1 MGQGLISP
9 AGSGL
14 PSAFQSIPFSTT
26 YTPGAHQEGL
36 MYYDPDEGTVSI
48 MTDIDGVSLQVGQE
62 GYKNVLNDSGAQI
75 DNGELVIITGADFG
89 LPTIGLCDASD
100 VATGIGIGLATHN
113 IANDD
118 GSGTVG
124 KGKVTDRGL
133 VRDVNTAAFGV
144 GDTLWADPTTPGGLT
159 NVKPVIAVTD
169 TAILVKV
176 GEVLISHATE
186 GVIEVGIIIPAYTYV
201 NESILFSVYEEQP
214 SKNFNHQIHGAFV
227 QALNGGAVS
236 NGSPQAVTSGLSKLL
251 IVVNAGA
258 DVNGTLTVT
267 GTAVDRNSQTR
278 TPGATEDITIDTL
291 TTDNSTTDA
300 QGNTIHGFE
309 NAYVTSSWYLGS
321 ITFSTTDLNLSDI
334 DVYNVGFEQVNDA
347 PVLTLTTVDTT
358 LMTNNASAWFYE
370 YFYILEVNG
379 SKKCTITNPVSLAL
393 PVGDTVADRAYRLRE
408 GSIDVDIDGTTDG
421 FWIEAFF
428 GPNAQ
433 QYLEN
438 VNIKAWFQTRLP
450 LR

>member
-14 PSAFQSIPFSTT
+14 PSTFQSIPFSTL

-36 MYYDPDEGTVSI
+36 MYYDPDEGTVNI
-48 MTDIDGVSLQVGQE
+48 MTDIDGVTLQVGQE
-62 GYKNVLNDSGAQI
+62 GYQNVLNDSGAQI
-75 DNGELVIITGADFG
+75 DNGELVRITGADFG
-89 LPTIGLCDASD
+89 LPTVGLCDVSD
-100 VATGIGIGLATHN
+100 VATGLGIGLATHN
-113 IANDD
+113 IADDD

-124 KGKVTDRGL
+124 KGKVTTRGL
-133 VRDVNTAAFGV
+133 VRDLNTSMFSE

-159 NVKPVIAVTD
+159 NVKPTYDVTSD
-169 TAILVKV
+169 AILVKV
-176 GEVLISHATE
+176 GEVLISDASD
-186 GVIEVGIIIPAYTYV
+186 GIIQVNIIIPAYTYV

-214 SKNFNHQIHGAFV
+214 SRNFNHQIHGAFEA
-227 QALNGGAVS
+227 ALTGGAVS
-236 NGSPQAVTSGLSKLL
+236 NGSPQVVSSGLSKLL
-251 IVVNAGA
+251 FVVNAGA

-321 ITFSTTDLNLSDI
+321 ITLSTTDLNLSDI

-347 PVLTLTTVDTT
+347 PVLTLTTIDTT
-358 LMTNNASAWFYE
+358 LLTTNASAWFYE

-379 SKKCTITNPVSLAL
+379 SKKCTITMSASLEL
-393 PVGDTVADRAYRLRE
+393 PVGDTVADRVYRLRE
-408 GSIDVDIDGTTDG
+408 GNIDVDIDGTTDG
-421 FWIEAFF
+421 FWIEVFF
-428 GPNAQ
+428 GPAAAS
-433 QYLEN
+433 YFDN